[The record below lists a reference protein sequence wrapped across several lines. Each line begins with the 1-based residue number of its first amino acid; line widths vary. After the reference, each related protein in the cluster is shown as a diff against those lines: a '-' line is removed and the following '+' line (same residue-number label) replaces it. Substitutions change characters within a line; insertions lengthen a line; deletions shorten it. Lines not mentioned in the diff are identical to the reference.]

1 MSELLTVVPP
11 FVLVLAAALLVAVLP
26 RLLGH
31 AVAVLSLLSVV
42 AVALFAPEGRYY
54 ELAVFELFDVVLFS
68 VDQFSQAFGLVFATL
83 GSAAVV
89 YAYSSGASRV
99 MTGFALTYVGST
111 MGVLFAGDWL
121 TLLFFSELM
130 AVTSTLL
137 VWHYGGEA
145 VRAGYRY
152 ALAHGIGGSLLLLAV
167 AWHFVETGTFLFPS
181 EGVTAIAGGSP
192 LYLAILGVGINAGFV
207 GLHVWLP
214 DTYPRPHIAASVF
227 LSVFTTKTAA
237 YIMYRV
243 LPAGESLTLA
253 VAYMGGIMAVYGVVF
268 ALLQHDMRALLTYH
282 IQAQVGYMMAGMGL
296 GLYLGGTTLELGV
309 GGALAHVFNNVLFKA
324 LLFMAVGVI
333 IYRTGIEDLY
343 ELGGLWREMPLT
355 AAGFG
360 LGALS
365 ITAIPGFN
373 GFISKGMILDAAN
386 PSYYGSGA
394 TEPIYWLLYL
404 GAIGTLLSFIKL
416 GYYAFFHGEWDGPDI
431 EDAKPGHT
439 VAMLSIG
446 GLCLLFGVWWQGL
459 VDILPWPVVAQEA
472 YTLHPYSASHIESQ
486 VILVGISIVAF
497 AVIKRPLSKIGHV
510 PDVDILIN
518 PIVYLS
524 GKLSVYGV
532 TEAYAAID
540 RAGIRLVR
548 TCYWVGS
555 NPVLTVMRLT
565 RHLPESL
572 RPSFGGDRRAADGG
586 TPSRLYLR
594 AGIGTTVLLLTAVL
608 TLLLLFSL

>member
-1 MSELLTVVPP
+1 MTELATLVPP
-11 FVLVLAAALLVAVLP
+11 FAIVIVAAALVALLP
-26 RLLGH
+26 RIVGH
-31 AVAVLSLLSVV
+31 AVGVLALLAVVAISLL
-42 AVALFAPEGRYY
+42 APHGTYY
-54 ELAVFELFDVVLFS
+54 QTTMFESFDVVLFS
-68 VDQFSQAFGLVFATL
+68 VNSFSQAFGFVFGAL
-83 GSAAVV
+83 GTAAVL
-89 YAYSSGASRV
+89 YSYSSDAPKV
-99 MTGFALTYVGST
+99 TTAFALTYVAST

-121 TLLFFSELM
+121 TLLFFAELM

-145 VRAGYRY
+145 VRAGFRY
-152 ALAHGIGGSLLLLAV
+152 ALAHGISGSLLLLAV
-167 AWHFVETGTFLFPS
+167 TWHFAETGTFLFPE
-181 EGVTAIAGGSP
+181 EGVASITSGIP
-192 LYLAILGVGINAGFV
+192 LYLAILGMGINCGFV

-227 LSVFTTKTAA
+227 LSVFTTKTSA
-237 YIMYRV
+237 YVMYRI
-243 LPAGESLTLA
+243 LPLGESVTLA

-282 IQAQVGYMMAGMGL
+282 IQAQVGYMIAGMGL
-296 GLYLGGTTLELGV
+296 GLYIGGTTLELGV

-333 IYRTGIEDLY
+333 IYRTGVEDLY

-386 PSYYGSGA
+386 PHYYGTSA

-416 GYYAFFHGEWDGPDI
+416 GYYAFFHGEWDGPKLS
-431 EDAKPGHT
+431 DAKPGHT

-446 GLCLLFGVWWQGL
+446 ALCLVFGVQYEWLVGL
-459 VDILPWPVVAQEA
+459 LPWPLVAEEA
-472 YTLHPYSASHIESQ
+472 YHLHPYSASHLQSQ
-486 VILVGISIVAF
+486 AIIITISVVGF
-497 AVIKRPLSKIGHV
+497 AVIKKPLSKLGHV
-510 PDVDILIN
+510 PDVDLLVSPLI
-518 PIVYLS
+518 YYS
-524 GKLSVYGV
+524 GKLSVYSV
-532 TEAYAAID
+532 TELYGIVDRTAI
-540 RAGIRLVR
+540 RFVR
-548 TCYWVGS
+548 VCYWVGA
-555 NPVLTVMRLT
+555 NPVLATLRLA
-565 RHLPESL
+565 RYLPKSI
-572 RPSFGGDRRAADGG
+572 RPEFAQDEPPADGG

-594 AGIGTTVLLLTAVL
+594 ASIGTTILLLTAVITIML
-608 TLLLLFSL
+608 VLAL